1 MLGSGL
7 NLVTTVIG
15 FGMSATFI
23 VFVCARLICGRAVR
37 ADAEADV
44 AAARAMAPGPAP
56 FDFDIEFRT
65 ADLDRTPID
74 VGVEPHPMEIGV
86 RMCCCQP
93 TKFAIETVGWYW
105 RTTRKNFDIQNT
117 CSGLE
122 PFVVAAIP
130 TMTYSSEAFH
140 SKDDAQ
146 CSICLGEYDEK
157 EILRIMPTCRH
168 NFHLSCI
175 DIWLEKQTTC
185 PICRISLDLPGGK
198 ASASPA
204 RSLPQLFGHPESSAS
219 RSPHWILP
227 MHRDRTG
234 GRGNRPA
241 SQESLEVVIT

>member
-37 ADAEADV
+37 AEAEAEADV
-44 AAARAMAPGPAP
+44 VSLAAARAMVTGAAP
-56 FDFDIEFRT
+56 FDFDVEFRT
-65 ADLDRTPID
+65 ADLDRT
-74 VGVEPHPMEIGV
+74 
-86 RMCCCQP
+86 
-93 TKFAIETVGWYW
+93 IEH
-105 RTTRKNFDIQNT
+105 T

-130 TMTYSSEAFH
+130 TMKYSSEAFH

-146 CSICLGEYDEK
+146 CSICLGEYNER
-157 EILRIMPTCRH
+157 EVLRIMPTCRH

-175 DIWLEKQTTC
+175 DMWLQKQTTC

-198 ASASPA
+198 TIASPA
-204 RSLPQLFGHPESSAS
+204 RSPPQLFGHPESSVI

-227 MHRDRTG
+227 IHRDRTG
-234 GRGNRPA
+234 GRENRQT
-241 SQESLEVVIT
+241 SQDSLEVVIEIQHEMR

>member
-23 VFVCARLICGRAVR
+23 VFVCARLICGRAAR
-37 ADAEADV
+37 ADAEADA

-65 ADLDRTPID
+65 ADLGRT
-74 VGVEPHPMEIGV
+74 
-86 RMCCCQP
+86 
-93 TKFAIETVGWYW
+93 IE
-105 RTTRKNFDIQNT
+105 NT

-130 TMTYSSEAFH
+130 TMTYSSEAFR

-175 DIWLEKQTTC
+175 DIWLQKQTTC

-198 ASASPA
+198 TIVSPA
-204 RSLPQLFGHPESSAS
+204 RSRPQLSGHPESSAG

-227 MHRDRTG
+227 MHRDRGG

-241 SQESLEVVIT
+241 SQESLEVQVVVT

>member
-65 ADLDRTPID
+65 ADLDRT
-74 VGVEPHPMEIGV
+74 
-86 RMCCCQP
+86 
-93 TKFAIETVGWYW
+93 
-105 RTTRKNFDIQNT
+105 IQNT

-130 TMTYSSEAFH
+130 TITYSSEAFH

-227 MHRDRTG
+227 MHRDRSG

>member
-65 ADLDRTPID
+65 ADLDRT
-74 VGVEPHPMEIGV
+74 
-86 RMCCCQP
+86 
-93 TKFAIETVGWYW
+93 
-105 RTTRKNFDIQNT
+105 IQNT

-130 TMTYSSEAFH
+130 TITYSSEAFH

-146 CSICLGEYDEK
+146 
-157 EILRIMPTCRH
+157 
-168 NFHLSCI
+168 
-175 DIWLEKQTTC
+175 
-185 PICRISLDLPGGK
+185 
-198 ASASPA
+198 
-204 RSLPQLFGHPESSAS
+204 
-219 RSPHWILP
+219 
-227 MHRDRTG
+227 
-234 GRGNRPA
+234 
-241 SQESLEVVIT
+241 

>member
-37 ADAEADV
+37 ADNDAEAGAGA
-44 AAARAMAPGPAP
+44 AAARAMAPGHAP

-65 ADLDRTPID
+65 ADLDR
-74 VGVEPHPMEIGV
+74 
-86 RMCCCQP
+86 R
-93 TKFAIETVGWYW
+93 IEH
-105 RTTRKNFDIQNT
+105 T

-146 CSICLGEYDEK
+146 CSICLGEYIEK

-175 DIWLEKQTTC
+175 DTWLQKQTTC
-185 PICRISLDLPGGK
+185 PICRISLELPGGK
-198 ASASPA
+198 ATASPA
-204 RSLPQLFGHPESSAS
+204 RSPPRLLGHPEISVS

-227 MHRDRTG
+227 IHRDRAG
-234 GRGNRPA
+234 GRENRPA
-241 SQESLEVVIT
+241 SQESLEVVIELQHQMR

>member
-23 VFVCARLICGRAVR
+23 VFVCARLICGRAARTNAGEGVG
-37 ADAEADV
+37 

-56 FDFDIEFRT
+56 FDFDVEFRAT
-65 ADLDRTPID
+65 NLDRT
-74 VGVEPHPMEIGV
+74 
-86 RMCCCQP
+86 
-93 TKFAIETVGWYW
+93 IEH
-105 RTTRKNFDIQNT
+105 TR
-117 CSGLE
+117 SGLE

-130 TMTYSSEAFH
+130 TVKYNYEAFH

-146 CSICLGEYDEK
+146 CSICLGEYIEK

-175 DIWLEKQTTC
+175 DVWLQKQTTC
-185 PICRISLDLPGGK
+185 PICRISLKDLPGGK
-198 ASASPA
+198 ATESPV
-204 RSLPQLFGHPESSAS
+204 RSVSQLFSHPESSVT

-227 MHRDRTG
+227 IHRDRTG
-234 GRGNRPA
+234 RRESSPA
-241 SQESLEVVIT
+241 SPESVEVIIEIQQEMH